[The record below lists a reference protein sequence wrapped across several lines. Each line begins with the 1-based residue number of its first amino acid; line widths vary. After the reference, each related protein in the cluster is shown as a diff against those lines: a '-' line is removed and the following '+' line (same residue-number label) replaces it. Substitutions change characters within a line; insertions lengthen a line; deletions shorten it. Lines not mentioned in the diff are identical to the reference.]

1 MTVVPNHSRPI
12 ADDLFT
18 WPSDEP
24 QLIAS
29 KCRDCATVTFPRQT
43 SCPNCAGRDVEVHL
57 LARRG
62 TLWTYTVQNFR
73 PKAPFVGAD
82 AAFAPYAVGYIDL
95 AGEVLVESRLVMTDL
110 GELRIGAA
118 MELVMEVI
126 AHDGDGAPTVTFAFA
141 PLRGRGVDNE

>member
-1 MTVVPNHSRPI
+1 MTFVPSRSRPI
-12 ADDLFT
+12 AEDLFT

-29 KCRDCATVTFPRQT
+29 KCRDCATVTFPRQA

-73 PKAPFVGAD
+73 PKAPFVGAND
-82 AAFAPYAVGYIDL
+82 AFAPYAVGYVDL
-95 AGEVLVESRLVMTDL
+95 AGEVLVESRLLLADFA
-110 GELRIGAA
+110 ELRIGAS
-118 MELVMEVI
+118 MELVIETI
-126 AHDGDGAPTVTFAFA
+126 AQDGDGAATVTFAFA
-141 PLRGRGVDNE
+141 PLRGRGVDDE

>member
-1 MTVVPNHSRPI
+1 MTVVPKHSRPV

-29 KCRDCATVTFPRQT
+29 KCRDCATVTFPRQA
-43 SCPNCAGRDVEVHL
+43 SCPNCAGRDAEVHL

-62 TLWTYTVQNFR
+62 TLWTYTVQHFR

-82 AAFAPYAVGYIDL
+82 EAFTPYAVGYVDL
-95 AGEVLVESRLVMTDL
+95 AGEVLVESRLVLNDL
-110 GELRIGAA
+110 AELRIGAS
-118 MELVMEVI
+118 MELVIETI
-126 AHDGDGAPTVTFAFA
+126 AHDGDGAAIVTFAFA
-141 PLRGRGVDNE
+141 PSRGGGVNDE